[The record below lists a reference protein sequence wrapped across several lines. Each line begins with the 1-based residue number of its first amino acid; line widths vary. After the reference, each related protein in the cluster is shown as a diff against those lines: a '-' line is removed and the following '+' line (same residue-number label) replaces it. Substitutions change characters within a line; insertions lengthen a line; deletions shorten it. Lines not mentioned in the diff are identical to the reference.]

1 MDTCGTGLP
10 LDSSMLE
17 CGAGQAMVEFS
28 LVAPLFFF
36 LLFMSVTAGFYTLE
50 RASAVNATTAGA
62 RIAAGAQVDDLN
74 RPALG
79 RARSEAVRLLRG
91 GLPGTRVALTTAPDL
106 PCPPLGQIPAATVFV
121 CATAPTPD
129 TVRVEVIG
137 HPASFVSPQ
146 VGGLN
151 LPIDIYAEI
160 HTAVFKR

>member
-1 MDTCGTGLP
+1 
-10 LDSSMLE
+10 
-17 CGAGQAMVEFS
+17 MVEFS

-36 LLFMSVTAGFYTLE
+36 LLFLAVTAGFYTLE

-62 RIAAGAQVDDLN
+62 RIAAGAQAEDLN

-79 RARSEAVRLLRG
+79 RARTEAVRLLQSG
-91 GLPGTRVALTTAPDL
+91 MPGTRIELTTAPAQ
-106 PCPPLGQIPAATVFV
+106 PCPPLDQIVAGTVFV
-121 CATAPTPD
+121 CASAPTPD

-146 VGGLN
+146 VGGRN
-151 LPIDIYAEI
+151 LPLDIYAQV